1 MMPTQLQ
8 PLANH
13 LWQSTLSA
21 VIAGLLTLAFRKNRA
36 ETRYWLWL
44 AASMK
49 FLIPFSLLRDIG
61 GRIASYAKPSMAAAD
76 LPLVIQRVTQP
87 FAVSTPV
94 HSITAVSPNSPA
106 NWITALLCSV
116 WAAGI
121 AALIFSW
128 WRPWRGL
135 RAALRTASP
144 LDLPICIPV
153 MTSAAFGQPGIFGI
167 YRPVLLLPAG
177 IRDRLTPAELKTI
190 IAHELCHVC
199 RRDNL
204 TTAIHM
210 AVEALFWFHP
220 LVWWLGARLMEE
232 RERACDEA
240 VLSMGNEPQAYAE
253 GILKICEIY
262 LDSPLPCVS
271 GVTGSNL
278 KRRIEFIMH
287 NRTALGLNF
296 FKKLFLIAA
305 GTAAILV
312 PLLLGVL
319 NGPTIRAQSTPLH
332 PAAQPLPS
340 FEVASIKPDKDCP
353 YLSGVRSFSPSPGR
367 LEMPCV
373 TLQALIQAAYG
384 TFGDGISIN
393 TTPLH
398 MEGGPSWMR
407 SDFYTLSAKADL
419 PVRTEMLA
427 GPMLQAL
434 LAERFHLLAHRETRE
449 MPVYTLTVGKSGPK
463 MQPLV
468 EGACAPLDLSH
479 PPPPPKPGSP
489 PPNVCS
495 VMILG
500 PTANGGMRMDVRGA
514 TMTQFAQRLSGRL
527 DRTVIDKTGIA
538 GMFNFHLEFARDPT
552 MPGQQLPPVLGGNAP
567 HPPPSADP
575 GPNLF
580 GAVQEQL
587 GLKLETATGPAEV
600 LVIDHWERP
609 TEN

>member
-1 MMPTQLQ
+1 MMPTPLQ
-8 PLANH
+8 DLANH
-13 LWQSTLSA
+13 LWQSTLFA
-21 VIAGLLTLAFRKNRA
+21 AAAGLLTLAFRKNRA
-36 ETRYWLWL
+36 QTRYRLWL
-44 AASMK
+44 SASVK
-49 FLIPFSLLRDIG
+49 FLIPFSLLVDIG
-61 GRIASYAKPSMAAAD
+61 GVIASYAKPSMAPSD
-76 LPLVIQRVTQP
+76 LPFLIQQASQP
-87 FAVSTPV
+87 FAVSTPL
-94 HSITAVSPNSPA
+94 HSIRAASPNSSA
-106 NWITALLCSV
+106 NWIAAVLYTI
-116 WAAGI
+116 WAVGFV
-121 AALIFSW
+121 ALISFW
-128 WRPWRGL
+128 WRRWYRL
-135 RAALRTASP
+135 RAGVRTASP
-144 LDLPICIPV
+144 LDLQIGIPV
-153 MTSAAFGQPGIFGI
+153 MTSAAFGQPGIFGV

-177 IRDRLTPAELKTI
+177 IRDRLTPAELKAI
-190 IAHELCHVC
+190 IAHELCHVR

-232 RERACDEA
+232 RERACDEE

-262 LDSPLPCVS
+262 LDSGLPYVS

-296 FKKLFLIAA
+296 FKKLFLTAA
-305 GTAAILV
+305 GTAALLV
-312 PLLLGVL
+312 PLLFGAL
-319 NGPTIRAQSTPLH
+319 NGPTIRAQSTQLH
-332 PAAQPLPS
+332 PAAQPPPS

-407 SDFYTLSAKADL
+407 SDFYTLSAKADR

-434 LAERFHLLAHRETRE
+434 LAERFHLMAHRETRE
-449 MPVYTLTVGKSGPK
+449 MPVYTLTVGKSGLK
-463 MQPLV
+463 MQPLS
-468 EGACAPLDLSH
+468 EGACTPLDLSH

-495 VMILG
+495 LMILG
-500 PTANGGMRMDVRGA
+500 PTANGGMRMEVRGA

-552 MPGQQLPPVLGGNAP
+552 MPGQQLPPVLGGNVP
-567 HPPPSADP
+567 NPPLSADS

-580 GAVQEQL
+580 TAVQEQL
-587 GLKLETATGPAEV
+587 GLKLETATGPVEV
-600 LVIDHWERP
+600 LVIDHVERP